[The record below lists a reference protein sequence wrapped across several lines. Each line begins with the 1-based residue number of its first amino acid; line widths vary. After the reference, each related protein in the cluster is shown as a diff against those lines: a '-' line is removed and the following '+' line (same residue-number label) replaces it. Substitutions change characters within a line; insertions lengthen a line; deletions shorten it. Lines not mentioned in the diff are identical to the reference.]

1 MLCKKRRI
9 KPTQKRTSMGMTT
22 IEHISEGMCRQ
33 CAWERIKHKCKICN
47 KVIGKGYPRLLAH
60 ITSHYTSNEL
70 LYKEDI
76 ETDIISINFESSNT
90 LPNEWVVDKEEEKGQ
105 YLLKCKICKD
115 TFMFKKEGTTMFSK
129 WIDHIKSHYLDKDLV
144 NKGWIAKNI
153 VHLNYDSVLLLLT
166 SSNHRNG
173 NKANS
178 SIDNNYR
185 DLTKREI
192 NAYRNALR
200 RIRNEESIT
209 KSKGR

>member
-1 MLCKKRRI
+1 
-9 KPTQKRTSMGMTT
+9 MGMTT

-33 CAWERIKHKCKICN
+33 CAWERINHKCKICK
-47 KVIGKGYPRLLAH
+47 KVIGKDYPRLLAH

-76 ETDIISINFESSNT
+76 ETDIISINFET
-90 LPNEWVVDKEEEKGQ
+90 TKTPNKWIVDKQEGKDQ
-105 YLLKCKICKD
+105 YPLKCKICSD
-115 TFMFKKEGTTMFSK
+115 TFMLKKEETTMFSK

-144 NKGWIAKNI
+144 KKSWIAKNI
-153 VHLNYDSVLLLLT
+153 VRLNYDSVLILT
-166 SSNHRNG
+166 DSNHHKRNKSDSSND
-173 NKANS
+173 S
-178 SIDNNYR
+178 NNYR
-185 DLTKREI
+185 DLTEREI